1 MGSWS
6 SNPLEND
13 DAMDFIGEIVE
24 PWLENLIDSEIVS
37 MLRTKNYERFRAGCV
52 VLGKLGGICLS
63 EKLEKQTVLVIS
75 FLLQLQE
82 WQQNPPDDNYK
93 VHLDTDE
100 YLREIEKQINELDN
114 NLPKKFVYDRT
125 LNVYQNLENLRE
137 LSR

>member
-37 MLRTKNYERFRAGCV
+37 MLRTKNYERFRAVCV

-63 EKLEKQTVLVIS
+63 EKLEEQTVLVIS

-100 YLREIEKQINELDN
+100 
-114 NLPKKFVYDRT
+114 NLIKKKKIKT
-125 LNVYQNLENLRE
+125 ILN
-137 LSR
+137 